1 MDHHSGSVT
10 QAVLLDSLRK
20 FTTVMPYG
28 LGHTKWEVPNLVSP
42 LMQQGQP
49 TAACLSFNLVKDLVT
64 SADFISSFQIMC
76 LNVAGYLK
84 YPTFQFLKSEG
95 DQAPVPDKDHQLHT
109 VFLYVKHS
117 NHMMETGKVVNI
129 HVKSEVERLA
139 KTVQAVL
146 ERIKDDLDV
155 QNDCLELSPL
165 TVLYVSLRLF
175 LDESTK
181 LNAIFFRCG
190 GNHVVCEKQLSFH
203 KLHEVVMA
211 MRTGRGKL
219 MSSATAL
226 KFFNALSSRL
236 HVCLN
241 SVESRLLRTE
251 LKLRDC
257 MVFTVGLLRKY
268 GYTDFRYFAA
278 DTEQGRLEDAALEN
292 FEDRLMEL
300 CSVLANGIFNATLS
314 TINPC
319 MLYSVSNSVCLTF
332 LALCTTQRTLNM
344 EVFEIHLYPIG
355 RSQAEREE
363 CVTLHAMQRC
373 VPRDARGKQV
383 YICAAVRARDPL
395 AHARVWPDC
404 LLCVDCGVVGPGR
417 AAAVVRWG
425 AVVRPQLGS
434 RAARFRVV

>member
-1 MDHHSGSVT
+1 
-10 QAVLLDSLRK
+10 
-20 FTTVMPYG
+20 MPYG

-42 LMQQGQP
+42 LMQQGQS
-49 TAACLSFNLVKDLVT
+49 TAACISYNLVKDIVT
-64 SADFISSFQIMC
+64 STDFIASFQIMC

-84 YPTFQFLKSEG
+84 YPTFQFLKSER
-95 DQAPVPDKDHQLHT
+95 DQAPVPDKDHALHT

-117 NHMMETGKVVNI
+117 NHMMEPGKVVNI

-139 KTVQAVL
+139 KTVQAVM
-146 ERIKDDLDV
+146 ERIKDDLDA
-155 QNDCLELSPL
+155 QNESLDLGPL

-175 LDESTK
+175 LDESKK
-181 LNAIFFRCG
+181 LNAVFFRCG
-190 GNHVVCEKQLSFH
+190 GINAVCEKQLSFH
-203 KLHEVVMA
+203 KLHEVVLA

-219 MSSATAL
+219 MNSETAL

-236 HVCLN
+236 HICLN
-241 SVESRLLRTE
+241 AVESRLLRTA

-278 DTEQGRLEDAALEN
+278 DTEQGRLEDAVVEN
-292 FEDRLMEL
+292 FEERLMEL

-314 TINPC
+314 TVNPC
-319 MLYSVSNSVCLTF
+319 MLYSVSNAVCLTF

-363 CVTLHAMQRC
+363 CVTIHAMQRC
-373 VPRDARGKQV
+373 VARDARRGQV
-383 YICAAVRARDPL
+383 YICAAG
-395 AHARVWPDC
+395 HARSFCAC
-404 LLCVDCGVVGPGR
+404 LSLARLSFSHRSWGRGGWACCCCGPQESCREAAVGVEGSAFPGR
-417 AAAVVRWG
+417 
-425 AVVRPQLGS
+425 LTEY
-434 RAARFRVV
+434 